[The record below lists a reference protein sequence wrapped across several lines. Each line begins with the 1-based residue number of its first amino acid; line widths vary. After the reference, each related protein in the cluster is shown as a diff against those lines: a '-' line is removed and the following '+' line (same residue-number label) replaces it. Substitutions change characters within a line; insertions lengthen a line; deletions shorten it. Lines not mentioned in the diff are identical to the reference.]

1 MLKDTPELKIFTMRM
16 PKDIW
21 IFLKNTAVL
30 QEQSMTDIVVGCVQ
44 KYKKKLEKKNSTQ

>member
-1 MLKDTPELKIFTMRM
+1 MLKDAKNLKIFTMRM

-21 IFLKNTAVL
+21 VFLKNTAVL
-30 QEQSMTDIVVGCVQ
+30 QDQSMTDIVVSCVE